1 MRGITASC
9 MREEANLYSE
19 GTAMK
24 LSVRSLVGSNCVTY
38 GDGQK
43 VYDLVYSELQRG
55 RPVELDFEG
64 VRVLVSLFLNA
75 AIGRLLEDLS
85 TEELNRLL
93 TISNLPPGGLETLK
107 RVIENSNDYYH
118 NPQVREALDR
128 ILAEHAAEI

>member
-1 MRGITASC
+1 
-9 MREEANLYSE
+9 
-19 GTAMK
+19 MK
-24 LSVRSLVGSNCVTY
+24 LTVFDHVGANCVTY
-38 GDGQK
+38 EDGQK
-43 VYDLVYSELQRG
+43 VYDLIHPELQRG
-55 RPVELDFEG
+55 RPVELDFDG

-75 AIGRLLEDLS
+75 AIGRLLEDIS
-85 TEELNRLL
+85 TGDLNRLL

>member
-1 MRGITASC
+1 
-9 MREEANLYSE
+9 
-19 GTAMK
+19 MK
-24 LSVRSLVGSNCVTY
+24 LNVRNLVGSNCVTY

-43 VYDLVYSELQRG
+43 VYDVVHPELQRG

-75 AIGRLLEDLS
+75 AIGRLLEDIS

-93 TISNLPPGGLETLK
+93 TISNLPPGGVETLK

>member
-1 MRGITASC
+1 
-9 MREEANLYSE
+9 
-19 GTAMK
+19 MK
-24 LSVRSLVGSNCVTY
+24 LTVFDIVGANCVTY

-43 VYDLVYSELQRG
+43 IYDLIHPELHRD
-55 RPVELDFEG
+55 RPVELDFAG

-107 RVIENSNDYYH
+107 RVIENSDDFYH

-128 ILAEHAAEI
+128 ILAEHAEV

>member
-1 MRGITASC
+1 MK
-9 MREEANLYSE
+9 EVPNLSSE

-24 LSVRSLVGSNCVTY
+24 VSIRDLTGANCVTY

-43 VYDLVYSELQRG
+43 VYDLIHPELQRG
-55 RPVELDFEG
+55 RPVELNFEG

-75 AIGRLLEDLS
+75 AIGRLLEDIS
-85 TEELNRLL
+85 TGELNRLL
-93 TISNLPPGGLETLK
+93 TITNLPPGGLETLK
-107 RVIENSNDYYH
+107 RVTENSNDYYH